1 MRPPTRYPILRDFP
15 QADELNDQ
23 RARSLKPVTMS
34 KLRILLADDHETV
47 REGLKLILGAQPDME
62 VVGEAG
68 DGHKAVEEAQKL
80 LPDVVVMDVSMPG
93 MNGLKATQK
102 LHECCPEVK
111 ILALTRHKDDGY
123 LQQLLRAGAS
133 GYVLKQSPSA
143 ELVHAIRAVA
153 RGGKYLDPAVAGTLM
168 GTFSDQPALRSESK
182 GKGNLSD
189 RETEVLR
196 LIAWGYSNKEIAAR
210 LDLSVKTVEVHK
222 ANAMKKLGMQG
233 RIDIVRYSVLQGWLE
248 ET

>member
-1 MRPPTRYPILRDFP
+1 M
-15 QADELNDQ
+15 N
-23 RARSLKPVTMS
+23 
-34 KLRILLADDHETV
+34 KLRILLADDHATV
-47 REGLKLILGAQPDME
+47 REGLKLIIGAQSDME
-62 VVGEAG
+62 IVGEVG
-68 DGHKAVEEAQKL
+68 DGRAAIELAQKL

-102 LHECCPEVK
+102 LNECCPEVK

-123 LQQLLRAGAS
+123 LQQVLRAGAS
-133 GYVLKQSPSA
+133 GYVLKQSPPA
-143 ELVHAIRAVA
+143 ELLHAIRAIGN
-153 RGGKYLDPAVAGTLM
+153 GGKYLDPTVAGKVMGNFLEPPTL
-168 GTFSDQPALRSESK
+168 RRESK
-182 GKGNLSD
+182 ANLTD

-222 ANAMKKLGMQG
+222 ANAMKKLGMNS